1 MYAVYWYY
9 LLNDPVYR
17 TVSDNN
23 DPCSV
28 DGNRKICKQLRKWIW
43 SNNVILINWS
53 KTSTQ
58 KLLERNNTFLINF
71 ISLWKFWEPTEAEES
86 TRNTRSTPS
95 RLLSL
100 LTLLLKV
107 FPSFSTLI
115 LLPPP
120 PSRKSLDTNSW
131 FRSLASPVS
140 KFSSFSY
147 SCRLLVFFVLWPS

>member
-1 MYAVYWYY
+1 MVFIETVKSASNCRNICDEILWNCSIKIY
-9 LLNDPVYR
+9 LKRCNE
-17 TVSDNN
+17 
-23 DPCSV
+23 
-28 DGNRKICKQLRKWIW
+28 
-43 SNNVILINWS
+43 
-53 KTSTQ
+53 
-58 KLLERNNTFLINF
+58 KLLENHNTFLINF

-120 PSRKSLDTNSW
+120 PSRKSLEANSW
-131 FRSLASPVS
+131 FRTLSSPVL

-147 SCRLLVFFVLWPS
+147 SCRLLVFLVLWPS

>member
-1 MYAVYWYY
+1 MVCWYY

-28 DGNRKICKQLRKWIW
+28 DGNRKICKQLWKWVW
-43 SNNVILINWS
+43 SNIVKLINWILKS
-53 KTSTQ
+53 STQ
-58 KLLERNNTFLINF
+58 NLLEKYNTFLINF

-86 TRNTRSTPS
+86 TKNTRSTPS
-95 RLLSL
+95 RLRSL

-131 FRSLASPVS
+131 FRSLSSTVS

-147 SCRLLVFFVLWPS
+147 SCRLLVFLVLWTS